1 MKKTAISIVLMF
13 VCFIISGLFF
23 LSSGVIDSDT
33 AEIDKSHTKQIL
45 HELNRIPF
53 IHMDVDDINL
63 DNDEY
68 RYTNY
73 QKRDCDLLKQDFDEY
88 VMRSKL
94 PIFENSDSLCYGLNM
109 GSDFENLTPKWA
121 VGKLINIIDDGNFF
135 TFKGNVITTNIAI
148 SSYIK
153 SDDDDDYEIGEF
165 YKIDMNNICRHF
177 FMMVDSRYPSS
188 ISSTFVEPKEVNCH

>member
-68 RYTNY
+68 RTTTLGGVK
-73 QKRDCDLLKQDFDEY
+73 KR
-88 VMRSKL
+88 
-94 PIFENSDSLCYGLNM
+94 
-109 GSDFENLTPKWA
+109 
-121 VGKLINIIDDGNFF
+121 
-135 TFKGNVITTNIAI
+135 
-148 SSYIK
+148 
-153 SDDDDDYEIGEF
+153 
-165 YKIDMNNICRHF
+165 MNNTSNAILGL
-177 FMMVDSRYPSS
+177 
-188 ISSTFVEPKEVNCH
+188 IG